1 MNLGRLQKRLY
12 KVGFVTVALGLLSL
26 ISVEIWHRSENTHE
40 KRMSRGFSKSGFSS
54 TLEAFIMA
62 DELKSKYIPY
72 EDDIRGD
79 YIKYPIILLGVSGAF
94 FLAAYLIGDP
104 SGKKETALE

>member
-1 MNLGRLQKRLY
+1 MKKRLY

-40 KRMSRGFSKSGFSS
+40 KRMSRGFRSSGFSS

-62 DELKSKYIPY
+62 DELKSEYIPY

-79 YIKYPIILLGVSGAF
+79 YIKYPIILLGLSGAF

-104 SGKKETALE
+104 SGKKETVLE